1 MLQAPPT
8 ILEQVMAIR
17 GFIIQFPM
25 SSLWHV
31 DNSFLEPF
39 TGLQGPMLFKPPRC
53 KRLQAAVDARRRVRR
68 RPFVPQV
75 PSRCGAL

>member
-31 DNSFLEPF
+31 GDNSFF
-39 TGLQGPMLFKPPRC
+39 VTVHRVAKSDALQTT
-53 KRLQAAVDARRRVRR
+53 
-68 RPFVPQV
+68 
-75 PSRCGAL
+75 

>member
-25 SSLWHV
+25 SSLFHV
-31 DNSFLEPF
+31 GENSFF
-39 TGLQGPMLFKPPRC
+39 C
-53 KRLQAAVDARRRVRR
+53 
-68 RPFVPQV
+68 
-75 PSRCGAL
+75 RCGNGSIWHIAATISTAVWRRFTAADNGVRSVNRISTI

>member
-17 GFIIQFPM
+17 GFIIQYPM

-53 KRLQAAVDARRRVRR
+53 KRLQAAAPVK
-68 RPFVPQV
+68 
-75 PSRCGAL
+75 